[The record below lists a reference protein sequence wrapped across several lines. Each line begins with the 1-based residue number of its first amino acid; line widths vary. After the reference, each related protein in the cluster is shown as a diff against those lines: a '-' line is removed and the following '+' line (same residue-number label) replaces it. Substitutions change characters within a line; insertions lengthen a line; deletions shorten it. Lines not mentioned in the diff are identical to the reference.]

1 VSNIRYFQSEL
12 TYLKEAGN
20 EFAKQHPKLANFL
33 SESSHDPDVER
44 LLEGFAF
51 LTGRI
56 REKIDDEFP
65 ELTQSLMTLLWP
77 HYTRSIP
84 SMCIAQLTPNSGG
97 VTEKTRVSSG
107 VEMASKLIDGTKCI
121 FRTCYDVDMYP
132 IKINSVKQENSR
144 SSSVISLNL
153 SVEND
158 LELSRIGLDTLRF
171 YLNGERHISMS
182 VFLWLFRYLDYIE
195 LDAGG
200 GCCKRL
206 PASMITPAGYADNES
221 LLPYGENSFAGYRLL
236 QEYFS
241 LPEKFM
247 FFDLHGLDW
256 LNGLPQRNT
265 VKISFVF
272 SRALPLD
279 VVIKDKHFQLHC
291 TPIVNLFDKDAD
303 PIRIEHKQTQYKV
316 RPQSPNQ
323 DHYEVYSINNVDSWD
338 NNERKRKQLLE
349 FESFEHQINMFEK
362 RDYYKSNVAERI
374 SGNGFERYISFY
386 SHQNEITNLS
396 SETVLMKLTCRNA
409 NLAERLI
416 IGDIT
421 YSTQNSPG
429 YSSFT
434 NITKPTASVSPNING
449 ALQWQLISNMSLN
462 YLSLANID
470 ALKILLSTYDF
481 NANSDRQSQRASQQ
495 RLDGI
500 KNIVTVPVER
510 IYKGVSIRGM
520 KLKMDMDSNLFT
532 NEGDMFLFSSVL
544 NEFIRLYAS
553 INSFTELEVL
563 NIVNSEVYNWS
574 GKVGQQPI
582 L

>member
-1 VSNIRYFQSEL
+1 MSNSRYFQSEL

-20 EFAKQHPKLANFL
+20 EFSKQHPQLANFL
-33 SESSHDPDVER
+33 SESTYDPDVER

-56 REKIDDEFP
+56 REKIDDEYP

-97 VTEKTRVSSG
+97 VTEKTRVASG
-107 VEMASKLIDGTKCI
+107 VEMASKLVDGTKCI
-121 FRTCYDVDMYP
+121 FKTCYNVDLYP
-132 IKINSVKQENSR
+132 IQINSVKQENSR

-158 LELSRIGLDTLRF
+158 LELARIGLDTLRF
-171 YLNGERHISMS
+171 YLNGERYISMS
-182 VFLWLFRYLDYIE
+182 IFLWLFRYLDYIE
-195 LDAGG
+195 LDTGDG
-200 GCCKRL
+200 SRKRL
-206 PASMITPAGYADNES
+206 PASMISPVGYSDDES

-247 FFDLHGLDW
+247 FFDLNGLDW
-256 LNGLPQRNT
+256 LKGLPQRNT

-279 VVIKDKHFQLHC
+279 VVIKDKHFKLNC

-303 PIRIEHKQTQYKV
+303 PIRVEHKQTQYKV
-316 RPQSPNQ
+316 RPQSLNQ

-349 FESFEHQINMFEK
+349 FESFEHQVNTFEK
-362 RDYYKSNVAERI
+362 QDYYKSNVAERA
-374 SGNGFERYISFY
+374 SGSGFERYISFY
-386 SHQNEITNLS
+386 THQNEITNLS
-396 SETVLMKLTCRNA
+396 SETVLMKLTCSNA
-409 NLAERLI
+409 NLPERLI

-429 YSSFT
+429 YASFT
-434 NITKPTASVSPNING
+434 NISKPTASVSPNING

-462 YLSLANID
+462 YLSLTNID
-470 ALKILLSTYDF
+470 ALKVLLSTYDF
-481 NANSDRQSQRASQQ
+481 NANSDRQSQRTSQQ

-500 KNIVTVPVER
+500 KNIFTVPIER

-520 KLKMDMDSNLFT
+520 KIKMDMNSSMFT
-532 NEGDMFLFSSVL
+532 NEGDMFLFASVL

-553 INSFTELEVL
+553 INSFTELEVE
-563 NIVNSEVYNWS
+563 NVVNNEVYNWS
-574 GKVGQQPI
+574 SKVGQQPI